1 MTAIGTFLPS
11 ATSVPE
17 SVLLQPLSKYLFDPI
32 GCIVLGPSG
41 YEAERIFRWLGGAA
55 VAGPLAAHAQKHRC
69 RWSGFSGVRQRPAR
83 PILLLCPM
91 EPTALPC
98 IGRRHPTS
106 TAFARRKHAELP
118 VMLPTTYETVI
129 NIKAANAIGRQDR
142 HRFWCADE

>member
-1 MTAIGTFLPS
+1 MRRSEFFGGS
-11 ATSVPE
+11 AVQRSRGR
-17 SVLLQPLSKYLFDPI
+17 LLHTRS
-32 GCIVLGPSG
+32 
-41 YEAERIFRWLGGAA
+41 
-55 VAGPLAAHAQKHRC
+55 KHRC

-129 NIKAANAIGRQDR
+129 NIKAANAIVRQDR

>member
-1 MTAIGTFLPS
+1 MRRSEFFGSS
-11 ATSVPE
+11 AVQRSRGR
-17 SVLLQPLSKYLFDPI
+17 LLHTRS
-32 GCIVLGPSG
+32 
-41 YEAERIFRWLGGAA
+41 
-55 VAGPLAAHAQKHRC
+55 KHRC

-91 EPTALPC
+91 EPTALPR